1 MARKILFETG
11 YTFTPSTRT
20 VVFPRIIPRER
31 LILITNVT
39 TNQVIYNF
47 SDPNLRATS
56 YSTTTSA
63 AGVEATTVI
72 LNYNTTSMSA
82 SDKLQFT
89 IDEYDEK
96 FSPSETY
103 MDPVGKLRV
112 SMPQALIDT
121 DFEYGTQPTKWETV
135 SLLSNRASVFYDVTQ
150 PIGIS
155 AAAPAPGIITS
166 ITGTGTR
173 VVTIGITTTAGLS
186 VGTPLFV
193 QDTTNPL
200 ANGWQII
207 ETVNTGP
214 GTSFTYVARANVTNG
229 SMLDTSKT
237 YVFPGSFF
245 GGAAIPVSASAGAA
259 FTNVSTLVTCTTTNA
274 HGLSVGDGIF
284 VRNTTATTNPPNGAF
299 FVKTV
304 PTSNTFTF
312 DVDLAPTGTIT
323 ATGGTQNLYQRPY
336 TTSIHRPFDGG
347 VTFSTGTPY
356 HGNQLI
362 RQTRRYFRYQSG
374 KGVQFSTGTNLK
386 PALPV
391 DSLTSSGTTVT
402 VTTKVPHN
410 LGPGGT
416 VVVSNATPTAFNG
429 TFTVTTVP
437 TDLTF
442 TYTAA
447 STPSPTTASWGT
459 SGTVPITVT
468 PGTWFG
474 SKTRI
479 GLFDEQNGFFF
490 EYDGQTLYAVRR
502 TSIDQLFGSASL
514 TSGSPVV
521 TGTGTRFADQLK
533 PGDYVAIRGM
543 SYMVLSITSD
553 TNMII
558 SPEYRGSTISNV
570 SVSKRVQQ
578 RFAQSTW
585 NIDTCNGTGPSGYN
599 LDLTKM
605 QMLYIDYAWYG
616 AGAARFGFKNQ
627 RGEIIYCHR
636 IPNANLRTEAFMRS
650 GNLPARYECNTI
662 PPITY
667 LTATL
672 ANAATSMTVFDTSE
686 FSSSGTLVVRASGNT
701 GATVEY
707 VTYTSKTA
715 TTFNGLTRAVTN
727 LTGPGGLTGGG
738 GTSTAGGGTF
748 TFSATAPISVEMHAP
763 QTSASLGH
771 WGSSVIMDGRFDD
784 DKSFIFTAGMTS
796 GLSVN
801 ASNTN
806 ALLSLRLSPS
816 VDSGLTGALG
826 VREVINRM
834 QLTLRQLGAFSTGNF
849 LISLVLNGRLSA
861 GTFEAAG
868 GSSLSQVCRHTT
880 GTTISGGESIFS
892 FFVSNGVNSKDLDL
906 VRDLGNSILGGGT
919 NNLAPTTV
927 SNIYPDGPDI
937 VTVVAQ
943 NLGGISATINARLS
957 WTEAQA

>member
-1 MARKILFETG
+1 MARKVLLETG
-11 YTFTPSTRT
+11 YTFTPSSRT
-20 VVFPRIIPRER
+20 VTIPKVILRER
-31 LILITNVT
+31 LVLITNVT

-63 AGVEATTVI
+63 AGVETTTII
-72 LNYNTTSMSA
+72 LNYNTSSMSG

-96 FSPSETY
+96 FSPSETF

-112 SMPQALIDT
+112 STPQALIDT

-150 PIGIS
+150 PIGINTF
-155 AAAPAPGIITS
+155 ATAPGIITS
-166 ITGTGTR
+166 ISGTGTR
-173 VVTIGITTTAGLS
+173 VVTVGITTTAGLS

-200 ANGWQII
+200 ANGWQLIDS
-207 ETVNTGP
+207 VNTGP
-214 GTSFTYVARANVTNG
+214 GTSFTYTARANVTNG
-229 SMLDTSKT
+229 SMLDASKT
-237 YVFPGSFF
+237 YVFPASFF
-245 GGAAIPVSASAGAA
+245 TGSAIPVSASAGAA
-259 FTNVSTLVTCTTTNA
+259 FVNTGTAVTCTTSNA
-274 HGLSVGDGIF
+274 HGLSIGDGIY
-284 VRNTTATTNPPNGAF
+284 VKDTTATTNAPNGSW

-312 DVDLAPTGTIT
+312 DVLNAPTGTIT

-336 TTSIHRPFDGG
+336 TVSVHRPFDGG

-386 PALPV
+386 PTLPV

-416 VVVSNATPTAFNG
+416 VIVSNATPTAFNG
-429 TFTVTTVP
+429 TFTVATVP
-437 TDLTF
+437 SDTTF
-442 TYTAA
+442 TYTAG
-447 STPSPTTASWGT
+447 STPSPTTASWGS
-459 SGTVPITVT
+459 SGTTPITVT
-468 PGTWFG
+468 PGTWYG

-502 TSIDQLFGSASL
+502 ASVDQLSGSVSV
-514 TSGSPVV
+514 TNGSPVV
-521 TGTGTRFADQLK
+521 TGTSTRFADQLK

-543 SYMVLSITSD
+543 SYLVLSITSD
-553 TNMII
+553 TNMIV
-558 SPEYRGSTISNV
+558 SPEYRGVTISNV

-585 NIDTCNGTGPSGYN
+585 NIDPCNGTGPSGYN

-667 LTATL
+667 LTASL
-672 ANAATSMTVFDTSE
+672 ANAATSMTVNDTTD
-686 FSSSGTLVVRASGNT
+686 FPTSGTLCIRAAGNT

-707 VTYTSKTA
+707 VTYTNKTA
-715 TTFNGLTRAVTN
+715 TTFTGLTRAVTN

-748 TFSATAPISVEMHAP
+748 TYSATAPISVEMHSP

-801 ASNTN
+801 AGASN

-849 LISLVLNGRLSA
+849 LISLILNGRVSS

-868 GSSLSQVCRHTT
+868 GSSLSQVCRHSAATT
-880 GTTISGGESIFS
+880 VSGGESIFS
-892 FFVSNGVNSKDLDL
+892 FFVSGGVNSKDLEL
-906 VRDLGNSILGGGT
+906 VRDLGNSIIGGGT
-919 NNLAPTTV
+919 SNTVPTTV
-927 SNIYPDGPDI
+927 ANIYPDGPDI

-943 NLGGISATINARLS
+943 NLGATSANINARLS